1 MQKRT
6 EYQTENQ
13 DLYAHV
19 WKETLEQQEDS
30 MTLKRDTGI

>member
-1 MQKRT
+1 MQKHT

-13 DLYAHV
+13 DLYVHV

-30 MTLKRDTGI
+30 TTWKRDTGI